1 MRLSR
6 LILAVWIALAAFASD
21 SPDTRE
27 ITDPKSIT
35 SQTEMGAAPVPID
48 DLFYTRGVT
57 NPSWSPNGQEIA
69 FSTNITGRYNLWKVN
84 AAGSWP
90 IQLSQSDDRQPTR
103 YGRPTGSGSSSNRT
117 RAEVRFTISS
127 RSPAK
132 AGKSQISLS
141 LRIFPRPLL

>member
-1 MRLSR
+1 MFAL
-6 LILAVWIALAAFASD
+6 WIAFAASGLD

-48 DLFYTRGVT
+48 DLFYTRGVIG
-57 NPSWSPNGQEIA
+57 PSWSPNGQEIA

-90 IQLSQSDDRQPTR
+90 IQLSQSDDRQTNP
-103 YGRPTGSGSSSNRT
+103 
-117 RAEVRFTISS
+117 VW
-127 RSPAK
+127 SPD
-132 AGKSQISLS
+132 
-141 LRIFPRPLL
+141 